1 MTILH
6 VLEPFATGVTTA
18 VISITRELSD
28 FEHIV
33 IHGSRNWTEST
44 EKMKQRF
51 PAGVSFVEWKHA
63 AREIS
68 LSGDWKALKELKAI
82 LKPYAV
88 RSKRESLPIVVH
100 LHSSKA
106 GFLGRFACRLLGIK
120 AVIYTP
126 HCGAFLRTDISS
138 LKRNL
143 YYFFEWLGSGFGGR
157 VVGCGPSEGEV
168 YRKLGKN
175 TVYVSNGVEIKKE
188 QVTGDK
194 KKNKREFISFTGL
207 ASFQKDPSM
216 WANIA
221 AASTG
226 LVREA
231 GFSFYWI
238 GDGPE
243 AMILKQ
249 DYINLT
255 GWKSA
260 EEVEGLLEKTA
271 IYFSAAAWEG
281 LPYGIL
287 EAMSSGCAL
296 LLRNVSGHRELVIP
310 GENGQLFSTVEEAV
324 ELLKSMLKDRN
335 RLEVMGKRS
344 REIAERNYSL
354 KQMGEGY
361 RRIYSSYYQE
371 VKIG

>member
-1 MTILH
+1 VTILH

-106 GFLGRFACRLLGIK
+106 GFLGRLACCLLGIK

-188 QVTGDK
+188 QVTWDK